1 MFHAVK
7 LSKSDPTPIYIQL
20 ASELANLIEQD
31 LLYEGMKLPTIRLLS
46 KQLSINRDTVV
57 SAYKLLE
64 QQGLVE
70 SYIGKGTYIAPH
82 KKSTSLSS
90 PLNSGY

>member
-1 MFHAVK
+1 MFHAIS
-7 LSKSDPTPIYIQL
+7 LSKSDPTPLYIQL
-20 ASELANLIEQD
+20 ACELAKLIQD
-31 LLYEGMKLPTIRLLS
+31 GVLVEGFKLPTIRSLS

-70 SYIGKGTYIAPH
+70 SFIGKGTYR
-82 KKSTSLSS
+82 
-90 PLNSGY
+90 